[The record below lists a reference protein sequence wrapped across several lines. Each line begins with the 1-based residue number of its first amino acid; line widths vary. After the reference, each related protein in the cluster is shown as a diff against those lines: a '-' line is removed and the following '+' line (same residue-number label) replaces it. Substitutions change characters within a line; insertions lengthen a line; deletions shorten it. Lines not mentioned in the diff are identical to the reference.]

1 MRFIAAR
8 IIRAVFAQVLL
19 AALLIGAPLG
29 LLAAAG
35 SPIPQHV
42 PDLAQA
48 SGRLL
53 RPDDGTLLLG
63 ALKVIAWTAW
73 AVFAIAVVIDVL
85 ARLRGL
91 PAVPRLPGLG
101 APQRLAAGLI
111 TAAVLGTGGPAMAF
125 SATAG
130 TPPPVTLTAPPHEL
144 APSGHVQARASAG
157 LEAHRQ
163 DDGYEV
169 EPGDTLSGIAE
180 QHLGDASR
188 WRQVWHLNQDR
199 RQHDGEVPSDPDL
212 IRPGWKLRLP
222 HATTPRPTPH
232 PHPAHKT
239 PPSRPKPSSSPT
251 AEMRQPKPTPA
262 PATPTRMHL
271 TPSPERE
278 DVRAPVVAPFPR
290 IPDKPPNAKHTPDHD
305 QGRERGPEGAVSLP
319 SGSMLALS
327 FAAGVTTALAA
338 TRLRRRRRHI
348 APPASHGVQITPEP
362 AAEPAVHH
370 TSRAHRRLEA
380 DDLDSGPP
388 PTDYERVRAAF
399 TIEALTQIAVG
410 VRPDGSTL
418 ELDLSGLILGLDGPG
433 AQDVARAL
441 ALAVLNDSGHHR
453 ARLFIAADDAEA
465 LFGSAALGLTMPGLK
480 ILPTPDA
487 VTQRVT
493 RELRTRSAMAA
504 STHASGIDDLRAGD
518 PDEPLPTIVTMG
530 SFAMTGQHVI
540 RGLPDTG
547 RHGVGSILLPA
558 PADAPTCTISPDGT
572 VTSATGPLSHL
583 LQGST
588 LFLVTED
595 DAPELLRIINAGDAA
610 LDPENDDVPDD
621 SPNTDEHP
629 TFSEEGDILV
639 ASGNSQTTSEPTE
652 TQTIHLRV
660 LGRPRLEA
668 EAPVS
673 LSARGKAME
682 LLIYLALHP
691 EGATRDE
698 LCAALWPDIDPGDR
712 FHSTLRHLRDA
723 LRDTVDSPSRFVYAE
738 SERYRIDRT
747 AISVDL
753 WDFHEA
759 LVGTRAARTDHER
772 VSALQRA
779 SALCRGELAE
789 GAYYEWLDEHRYPA
803 TRAQCDALV
812 QLAELSEPEDPE
824 QALQTLESARGLDPD
839 NEEVYRRIIQIQV
852 DLGRTDA
859 AKRTLHLL
867 RNRLHEIGLEPE
879 RDTLALLETARLTR
893 RQQGVSVHRP

>member
-1 MRFIAAR
+1 MRIKATR
-8 IIRAVFAQVLL
+8 IIRAVLAQALL
-19 AALLIGAPLG
+19 AVLLIGAPLG

-35 SPIPQHV
+35 SPVPGHV
-42 PDLAQA
+42 PDLTQV

-53 RPDDGTLLLG
+53 RPDDGTLLLD
-63 ALKVIAWTAW
+63 ALKLIAWAAWTA
-73 AVFAIAVVIDVL
+73 FAIAVATDII

-91 PAVPRLPGLG
+91 SAVPRLPGLG
-101 APQRLAAGLI
+101 APQRLAASLV
-111 TAAVLGTGGPAMAF
+111 TAAVLGAGGPAMAS

-130 TPPPVTLTAPPHEL
+130 TPPPVTLTTPPHEL
-144 APSGHVQARASAG
+144 APPGHVQAPASAG
-157 LEAHRQ
+157 LEALRQ
-163 DDGYEV
+163 GDGYEV

-180 QHLGDASR
+180 HHLGDASR

-199 RQHDGEVPSDPDL
+199 RQPDGEVASDPDL

-222 HATTPRPTPH
+222 HTTNPRPTPH
-232 PHPAHKT
+232 PHPAHKA
-239 PPSRPKPSSSPT
+239 PPSRPKPSPSPAAAT
-251 AEMRQPKPTPA
+251 RQPGPTPA
-262 PATPTRMHL
+262 PATPTRTHL

-305 QGRERGPEGAVSLP
+305 QGIERGSGNAVSLP

-327 FAAGVTTALAA
+327 FAAGITTALAA

-348 APPASHGVQITPEP
+348 TPPASHGVQITPEP

-370 TSRAHRRLEA
+370 TSQAHRRLEA
-380 DDLDSGPP
+380 HDPDSGPP

-399 TIEALTQIAVG
+399 TINALTQIAVG

-453 ARLFIAADDAEA
+453 ARLLIAAADAEA
-465 LFGSAALGLTMPGLK
+465 LFGPAALGLTMPGLK

-487 VTQRVT
+487 VAQRIT

-518 PDEPLPTIVTMG
+518 PGEPLPTIVTMG
-530 SFAMTGQHVI
+530 SFAKTGQNVV
-540 RGLPDTG
+540 RGLPDAG
-547 RHGVGSILLPA
+547 CQGVGSVLLPA
-558 PADAPTCTISPDGT
+558 PVGAPTCTISTDGT
-572 VTSATGPLSHL
+572 VTSATGPLAHV

-610 LDPENDDVPDD
+610 LDPEIDDVPDG
-621 SPNTDEHP
+621 SPNTDERP
-629 TFSEEGDILV
+629 MFSEEGDILV
-639 ASGNSQTTSEPTE
+639 ASGNGPTSREPAQTQP
-652 TQTIHLRV
+652 IHLRV

-668 EAPVS
+668 EASVS

-753 WDFHEA
+753 WNFHAA
-759 LVGTRAARTDHER
+759 LADTRNARTDHER

-812 QLAELSEPEDPE
+812 QLAELSESEGPEG
-824 QALQTLESARGLDPD
+824 ALQMLESARDLDPD

-852 DLGRTDA
+852 GLGRTDA

-867 RNRLHEIGLEPE
+867 RKRLHEIGLEPE
-879 RDTLALLETARLTR
+879 RETLALLETTR
-893 RQQGVSVHRP
+893 HTRHQPGVSGRPR